1 VWGNAPSAEDIRKV
15 DQERLLQNPLLV
27 EAGTEDDLAMADE
40 LLKTHSPRQ
49 MAAAFVKMYRAGLP
63 APEDI
68 DDEPFQRERE
78 HKSRHDGPR
87 KPREEHAPREQRA
100 RPHRTTERQHA
111 PTHERGSAP
120 GEMANGVWFRLNV
133 GRERNADPKWLLPE
147 ICRQGEVTKKDIGAI
162 RVFEM
167 ETLFQIDPALAPKF
181 TILVSERK
189 KGGVRISPALDQ
201 TGQSSALPR
210 EEKPRERVAQ
220 SDVPGEAPPRK
231 PGFHGKKF
239 AGGKKKFG
247 GKKFGQGGHKKGGH
261 KGKNPRTSQN

>member
-1 VWGNAPSAEDIRKV
+1 
-15 DQERLLQNPLLV
+15 
-27 EAGTEDDLAMADE
+27 M
-40 LLKTHSPRQ
+40 
-49 MAAAFVKMYRAGLP
+49 
-63 APEDI
+63 
-68 DDEPFQRERE
+68 
-78 HKSRHDGPR
+78 
-87 KPREEHAPREQRA
+87 
-100 RPHRTTERQHA
+100 
-111 PTHERGSAP
+111 
-120 GEMANGVWFRLNV
+120 
-133 GRERNADPKWLLPE
+133 PE

-201 TGQSSALPR
+201 TGQSSARPR

-247 GKKFGQGGHKKGGH
+247 GKKFGQGDHKKGGH
-261 KGKNPRTSQN
+261 KGKHSRTPQN